1 MIKSAFPVTYQYLE
15 LMVLNNKLEK
25 VLQQKPYIHEW
36 KNTSRGSNQ
45 HALLVII
52 MIQPNLTNDS
62 VLYKSL
68 RISLHGVFWV
78 QC

>member
-36 KNTSRGSNQ
+36 KNNQ
-45 HALLVII
+45 GVQTNMPSLWSSWYNPISP
-52 MIQPNLTNDS
+52 MIQFCTK
-62 VLYKSL
+62 V
-68 RISLHGVFWV
+68 
-78 QC
+78 